1 MDDQTKYVT
10 LPLVTKRFADEL
22 MRLCEDELDFAK
34 EGTIY
39 AQDLLDFI
47 EGVSGNMANDISE

>member
-1 MDDQTKYVT
+1 MKQNDLVV
-10 LPLVTKRFADEL
+10 LPQVTKIFADEL
-22 MRLCEDELDFAK
+22 MRMCEDELDLAK

-47 EGVSGNMANDISE
+47 KGVSGNMSNDH

>member
-1 MDDQTKYVT
+1 MKQNDLVV
-10 LPLVTKRFADEL
+10 LPQVTKRFADEL
-22 MRLCEDELDFAK
+22 MCMCEDELDLAK

-47 EGVSGNMANDISE
+47 QGVSGNMPNDH